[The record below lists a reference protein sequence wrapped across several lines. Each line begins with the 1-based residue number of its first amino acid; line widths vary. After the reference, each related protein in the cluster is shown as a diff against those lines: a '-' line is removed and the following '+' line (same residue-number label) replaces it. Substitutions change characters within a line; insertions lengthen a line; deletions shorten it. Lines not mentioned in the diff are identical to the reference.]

1 MTLTVTRIVTGTAG
15 VATVAETETKM
26 ETKTEMETKTAM
38 ETKTETKTAIKTI
51 KVNAAGQTTAVTGVT
66 VEECPEDKSTVV
78 GASVGAVL
86 GAGLIASLIA
96 LGLVLK
102 RQKAMGVGLDGKPAG
117 YYPAGINPA
126 EMDSRYVVELDSRA
140 KHELEGNKG

>member
-1 MTLTVTRIVTGTAG
+1 
-15 VATVAETETKM
+15 M
-26 ETKTEMETKTAM
+26 ETKTV
-38 ETKTETKTAIKTI
+38 
-51 KVNAAGQTTAVTGVT
+51 KVNAAGQTTAVTGAT
-66 VEECPEDKSTVV
+66 AEECPEDKSTVV

-102 RQKAMGVGLDGKPAG
+102 RQRGMAMGVGPDGKRAV
-117 YYPAGINPA
+117 YYPAGMDPA

-140 KHELEGNKG
+140 KHELEGNRGSERE

>member
-1 MTLTVTRIVTGTAG
+1 MDPRDVLPIVKPMTLTVTSKVTGMGGA
-15 VATVAETETKM
+15 AAVAETETKM
-26 ETKTEMETKTAM
+26 ETKTV
-38 ETKTETKTAIKTI
+38 

-66 VEECPEDKSTVV
+66 AEECLEDKSTVV

-102 RQKAMGVGLDGKPAG
+102 RQKGLAMGVGPDGRRAA
-117 YYPAGINPA
+117 YYPAGMDIA

-140 KHELEGNKG
+140 KHELEGNRG